1 MQDSLRKALYEAV
14 NRNAREDRIGV
25 AFSGGID
32 SALLARICSDLG
44 KEVVLI
50 TAGFPGSH
58 DLEFS
63 KSIAEKLRLPIHAVV
78 IDSIEFQKQL
88 QRIFGETSC
97 RNTSHVENCLAY
109 SFIARAANEQG
120 LSVVLS
126 ANGCDE
132 LFCGYNGYRLVYENG
147 VHAMLKLMDEK
158 IANELE
164 LVREISAV
172 AARFEVDVRQPFLDV
187 EFIEFSKK
195 IPIDEKIKGPDD
207 MLRKHI
213 LREVA
218 LEVNV
223 PPESAMKPKKA
234 LQYGSL
240 IHKHYRKALK
250 ALGDIG

>member
-1 MQDSLRKALYEAV
+1 M
-14 NRNAREDRIGV
+14 NRDAREDRIGV

-32 SALLARICSDLG
+32 SALLAKICSDLG

-63 KSIAEKLRLPIHAVV
+63 KLIAEKLRLPIHAVV
-78 IDSIEFQKQL
+78 IDALEFQKDL
-88 QRIFGETSC
+88 KRIFGETVC

-109 SFIARAANEQG
+109 SFIARAASEQG

-147 VHAMLKLMDEK
+147 VHAVLKLMDEK

-172 AARFEVDVRQPFLDV
+172 AARFGVDVRQPFLDAD
-187 EFIEFSKK
+187 FIEFSKK
-195 IPIDEKIKGPDD
+195 IPLDEKIKGPND
-207 MLRKHI
+207 MLRKHL
-213 LREVA
+213 LRDVA
-218 LEVNV
+218 LELNI

-250 ALGDIG
+250 ALGEIG